1 MCSVNMV
8 HEPSPKVTSSCVKDI
23 QNLPTAFGI
32 PYITEIETFRIIKIF
47 VGLE

>member
-8 HEPSPKVTSSCVKDI
+8 HEPSSKVTSSCVKDI
-23 QNLPTAFGI
+23 QNCGI